1 MKFEEYIITI
11 HREVRKASIYIIIIN
26 TDVGIVSVDIS
37 IKTIPTQYN
46 ILPESLYSTCY
57 FDDSNLL

>member
-1 MKFEEYIITI
+1 M
-11 HREVRKASIYIIIIN
+11 N

-46 ILPESLYSTCY
+46 ILPESFYSTCY
-57 FDDSNLL
+57 FDGSNLL